1 MMNDA
6 QTFLTTFDAAKVLQV
21 SPATVRLW
29 NRLGKLPAI
38 RTVGGMRLFT
48 SEDVDRLAT
57 ERRLDRTADDN
68 EGRKN
73 EAQ

>member
-6 QTFLTTFDAAKVLQV
+6 QNYLTTFDAAKVLQV

-38 RTVGGMRLFT
+38 RTEGGMRLFT
-48 SEDVDRLAT
+48 REDVARLAT
-57 ERRLDRTADDN
+57 ERRLARTADDN